1 MAMTRIAILL
11 AAGAVALGA
20 CAANNGMTQTR
31 PDARPFADA
40 NAECWEVSMNI
51 AGFGATS
58 PQARAYESCMARNG
72 WADRRSM

>member
-1 MAMTRIAILL
+1 MEEEVRLLL